1 MKTAEQ
7 DQKSKEI
14 QTFRY
19 GVIAELANPYL
30 VQGERISLIKEKA
43 SREYQIPYSLRTTI
57 GSECIRKWLSKYRK
71 YGIDGLLP
79 KIREDKGKSRSILQ
93 EEIDIILTELEAEPY
108 LTARAVVKRLKQEGK
123 IKSDITSSSLS
134 RLVISSSLRREDRIR
149 GKEKELTRKFNFFY
163 PLECVQADDMHG
175 FPIPDGFGKMK
186 KAILIAFID
195 DATRR
200 IVYSDFSFTE
210 KSLAFEDGIKHILG
224 SHGRIGRLYVDN
236 GSTFISNQTKRIMNS
251 LGIMI
256 THSRPYI
263 PKGRGKIE
271 RFFRTVRDQ
280 FLRPLNKESIRGLGD
295 LNARFRTWL
304 ETEYHRTPHSGLEKK
319 TPLDT
324 WLSLTPH
331 IIRMDPSIDLDT
343 TFLHEVQRKV
353 YKDCTFTLHGTLFE
367 VPAVLIG
374 KKIRIFYNPNPPI
387 KRVQIYHEG
396 KSFGD
401 ATVVDTYAN
410 TKIKRNY
417 KSNRDYS
424 SSLETEVNKSEK
436 HTKLSSA
443 TASLAASNLI

>member
-1 MKTAEQ
+1 MTKAEQ
-7 DQKSKEI
+7 EQKSKEI

-30 VQGERISLIKEKA
+30 GHGERISLINEKS
-43 SREYQIPYSLRTTI
+43 SREYLIPYSSRTTI
-57 GSECIRKWLSKYRK
+57 GKECIRKWLSKYRK
-71 YGIDGLLP
+71 YGLDGLLP
-79 KIREDKGKSRSILQ
+79 KIREDSGKSRSIPQ
-93 EEIDIILTELEAEPY
+93 EEKDIIIAELESDPY

-134 RLVISSSLRREDRIR
+134 RFVVSAGLCREDRIR
-149 GKEKELTRKFNFFY
+149 DKEKEQTRKFNFFY

-200 IVYSDFSFTE
+200 IVYSNFSFTE
-210 KSLAFEDGIKHILG
+210 KSLAFEDGIKHILA
-224 SHGRIGRLYVDN
+224 SHGKIGRLYVDN
-236 GSTFISNQTKRIMNS
+236 GSTFISTQTKRIMNS
-251 LGIMI
+251 LGILI
-256 THSRPYI
+256 SHSRPYI

-331 IIRMDPSIDLDT
+331 IVRMDPSIDLDT
-343 TFLHEVQRKV
+343 TFLHEAQRKV
-353 YKDCTFTLHGTLFE
+353 YKDSTFTLHGILFE
-367 VPAVLIG
+367 VPSILIG
-374 KKIRIFYNPNPPI
+374 KKIRVFFNPNPPI
-387 KRVQIYHEG
+387 KCVQVYYEG
-396 KSFGD
+396 KFYGD
-401 ATVVDTYAN
+401 STVVNTYAN
-410 TKIKRNY
+410 TKIKRNDNENSGY
-417 KSNRDYS
+417 HS
-424 SSLETEVNKSEK
+424 SMEAEVKKSE
-436 HTKLSSA
+436 TVTDLSPVS
-443 TASLAASNLI
+443 ASLAASKLI

>member
-1 MKTAEQ
+1 MTTVEQ
-7 DQKSKEI
+7 EQKSKEI

-30 VQGERISLIKEKA
+30 AQGERISMIKEKA
-43 SREYQIPYSLRTTI
+43 SREYQIPYSSRTTI
-57 GSECIRKWLSKYRK
+57 GAECIRKWLGKYRK

-79 KIREDKGKSRSILQ
+79 KIRNDSGKSRSIPQ
-93 EEIDIILTELEAEPY
+93 EEKDIIISELESEPY
-108 LTARAVVKRLKQEGK
+108 LTATAVVKRLKNEGK
-123 IKSDITSSSLS
+123 IKTDVTSSSLS
-134 RLVISSSLRREDRIR
+134 RLVVSAGLRREDRIR
-149 GKEKELTRKFNFFY
+149 DKEKEQTRKFNFFY

-175 FPIPDGFGKMK
+175 FPVPDGFGKMK

-200 IVYSDFSFTE
+200 IVYSNFSFTE
-210 KSLAFEDGIKHILG
+210 KSLAFEDGIKHILA
-224 SHGRIGRLYVDN
+224 SHGKIGRLYVDN

-251 LGIMI
+251 LGVLI

-280 FLRPLNKESIRGLGD
+280 FLRPLNQDSIRGLGD

-319 TPLDT
+319 TPLDA

-343 TFLHEVQRKV
+343 TFLHEAQRKV
-353 YKDCTFTLHGTLFE
+353 YKDSTFTLYGTLFE
-367 VPAVLIG
+367 VPTILIG
-374 KKIRIFYNPNPPI
+374 KKIRVFYNPNPPI

-396 KSFGD
+396 KPFGD

-417 KSNRDYS
+417 KSNRASIS
-424 SSLETEVNKSEK
+424 STESEVNKSENIK
-436 HTKLSSA
+436 DLSSA
-443 TASLAASNLI
+443 TASLAASKLL

>member
-1 MKTAEQ
+1 MTKAEQ
-7 DQKSKEI
+7 EQKSKEI

-30 VQGERISLIKEKA
+30 LQGEKISLIKEKA
-43 SREYQIPYSLRTTI
+43 SREYQIPYSNKTTI
-57 GSECIRKWLSKYRK
+57 GPDCIRKWLSKYRK
-71 YGIDGLLP
+71 YGIEGLLP
-79 KIREDKGKSRSILQ
+79 KIRNDSGKSRSISP
-93 EEIDIILTELEAEPY
+93 EDKDTIIAGLESDPY
-108 LTARAVVKRLKQEGK
+108 LTATAVVKKLGNEGK
-123 IKSDITSSSLS
+123 ITSDVTSSSLS
-134 RLVISSSLRREDRIR
+134 RLVKSAGLSREDRIR
-149 GKEKELTRKFNFFY
+149 DKEKEQTRKFNFFY

-175 FPIPDGFGKMK
+175 FPVPDGLGKMK

-210 KSLAFEDGIKHILG
+210 KSLAFEDGIKHILA
-224 SHGRIGRLYVDN
+224 SHGKIGRLYVDN
-236 GSTFISNQTKRIMNS
+236 GSTFVSNQTKRIMNS
-251 LGIMI
+251 LGVLI

-280 FLRPLNKESIRGLGD
+280 FLRPLDKESIRGLGD
-295 LNARFRTWL
+295 LNARFKTWL
-304 ETEYHRTPHSGLEKK
+304 ETEYHRTPHGGLEKK
-319 TPLDT
+319 TPLDA
-324 WLSLTPH
+324 WLSLTQH
-331 IIRMDPSIDLDT
+331 IVRMDPSIDLDT

-353 YKDCTFTLHGTLFE
+353 YKDSTFTLCGTLFE
-367 VPAVLIG
+367 APAVLIC
-374 KKIRIFYNPNPPI
+374 KKIRVFFNPNPPI

-401 ATVVDTYAN
+401 AMVVDTYAN

-424 SSLETEVNKSEK
+424 SSVETEVSKSENS
-436 HTKLSSA
+436 TDLSSVS
-443 TASLAASNLI
+443 ASLAASKLI